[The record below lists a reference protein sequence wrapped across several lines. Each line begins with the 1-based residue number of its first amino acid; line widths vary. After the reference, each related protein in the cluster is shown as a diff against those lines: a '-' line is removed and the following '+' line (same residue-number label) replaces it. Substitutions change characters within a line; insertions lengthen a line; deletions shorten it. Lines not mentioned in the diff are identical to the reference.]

1 MRRNDPSTLVQ
12 RANRVTNSTADT
24 SLIDHPGAAASV
36 TLNEVLIEPSRGW
49 PSLKLKELWEYRE
62 LLYFLAWRDIKL
74 RYKQTALGVAWAV
87 LQPLSTMLLFWL
99 LFGRL
104 AGIKSDGIPYPIFAF
119 SALMFWTFF
128 ANAITNSSNSL
139 VGNSHLITKVY
150 FPRMIIPIAAV
161 GAGLLD
167 LLISFPLLVVMG
179 IYYSIDLRWTILMV
193 PVLVLMT
200 VFLAVGVGMLLSALN
215 VKYRDVRHALPFVV
229 QLWLFA
235 TPIIYPTSMLPERW
249 RWLLRLNP
257 LTGIIEAFRASLFG
271 GELDWAAL
279 GISASLTIALL
290 LYSVYSFRRVE
301 KRFADIV

>member
-1 MRRNDPSTLVQ
+1 MRRKDPGTLVQ

-24 SLIDHPGAAASV
+24 SLIDHPSAAASV

-119 SALMFWTFF
+119 SALMFWTFL
-128 ANAITNSSNSL
+128 ANAVTNSSNSL
-139 VGNSHLITKVY
+139 VGSSNLITKVY

-179 IYYSIDLRWTILMV
+179 IYYSIDVRWTILMV

-200 VFLAVGVGMLLSALN
+200 AFLAVGVGMLLSALN

-229 QLWLFA
+229 QLWMFA

-271 GELDWAAL
+271 REFDWTAL
-279 GISASLTIALL
+279 GISASLTIALMV
-290 LYSVYSFRRVE
+290 YSVYAFRRVE
-301 KRFADIV
+301 KGFADIV

>member
-119 SALMFWTFF
+119 SALLFWTFF
-128 ANAITNSSNSL
+128 SNAVTSSSNSL
-139 VGNSHLITKVY
+139 VGSSHLITKVY

-161 GAGLLD
+161 GAGLVD
-167 LLISFPLLVVMG
+167 LLISFPLLILLCV
-179 IYYSIDLRWTILMV
+179 YYGVDLRWTILMM
-193 PVLVLMT
+193 PVLVLLT
-200 VFLAVGVGMLLSALN
+200 VFLAVGVGMLLS
-215 VKYRDVRHALPFVV
+215 
-229 QLWLFA
+229 
-235 TPIIYPTSMLPERW
+235 
-249 RWLLRLNP
+249 
-257 LTGIIEAFRASLFG
+257 
-271 GELDWAAL
+271 
-279 GISASLTIALL
+279 
-290 LYSVYSFRRVE
+290 
-301 KRFADIV
+301 